1 MDGGTVYHKRT
12 GGEEIV
18 GRREGVPFWCAEL
31 EMPVGQ
37 VKEVCSKWFGLC
49 MSLDRYLGRKN

>member
-12 GGEEIV
+12 GGGEEIV

-37 VKEVCSKWFGLC
+37 VKAVPSKWFGL
-49 MSLDRYLGRKN
+49 L